1 MDVSILIVNWNGAR
15 LLPDCLD
22 SIPAGAE
29 GLRYEVIIV
38 DNASTDEGVPWLM
51 AVHPEVELIRNPQNL
66 GFARANNQA
75 LAIARGRYA
84 LLLNNDARLASGT
97 LTHLVDWMD
106 KARMVGAVS
115 PRLVMPDGKPQ
126 PYAFGKDPTPFY
138 LLRRGLWRL
147 VLDRPLHDWGVEKPA
162 QVDWVAGTC
171 MLVRRD
177 VWEKIGLLDEAFF
190 MYFEDNDWCLRMRR
204 AGWEVWYD
212 PRVSALHL
220 GGQSVKRNPRAQ
232 AAYRNSL
239 RTFYRKHYG
248 WTARIALEVMLAVY
262 QRLGA

>member
-138 LLRRGLWRL
+138 LLRRGLWC
-147 VLDRPLHDWGVEKPA
+147 WI
-162 QVDWVAGTC
+162 
-171 MLVRRD
+171 VRST
-177 VWEKIGLLDEAFF
+177 IG
-190 MYFEDNDWCLRMRR
+190 
-204 AGWEVWYD
+204 GW
-212 PRVSALHL
+212 R
-220 GGQSVKRNPRAQ
+220 
-232 AAYRNSL
+232 SL
-239 RTFYRKHYG
+239 RRWIGSPARACWCVATCGRKSG
-248 WTARIALEVMLAVY
+248 CWTRLFSCILRITIGACACVALVGRCGTTRAS
-262 QRLGA
+262 RRCIWAGRA